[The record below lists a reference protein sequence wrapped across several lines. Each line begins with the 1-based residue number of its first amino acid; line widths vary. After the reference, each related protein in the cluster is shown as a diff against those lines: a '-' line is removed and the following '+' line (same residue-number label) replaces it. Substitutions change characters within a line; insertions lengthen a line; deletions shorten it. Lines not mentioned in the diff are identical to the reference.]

1 MMPPPCSGAVAQ
13 GLSAINTYIGSEQD
27 PADYARMVS
36 NDLMGITRD
45 DLAYDVGRNVDDS
58 VHLFEEWGLPI
69 MKDPKTGRYLREGRW
84 QIMIHG
90 ESYKPIVAEAAK
102 KSADK
107 VFNRICVTHLL
118 MDESKENRVGG
129 AVGFNVR
136 TGDFHVFRAKAVIVA
151 AGAVLSVQAAING
164 RLGESVGVLRSSLLT
179 FFVGAVI
186 TGLLIVFFEPAHTL
200 SLLDVPK
207 WQVCG
212 ALFGVVYMMVMVGAV
227 PVVGTAVATVAVI
240 VGQLGMGM
248 LIDNFGW
255 LGNPAIE
262 LSSSRILAMVCLG
275 LALVFMYRS
284 SRQAG

>member
-1 MMPPPCSGAVAQ
+1 MSLVILLAVVV
-13 GLSAINTYIGSEQD
+13 L
-27 PADYARMVS
+27 
-36 NDLMGITRD
+36 
-45 DLAYDVGRNVDDS
+45 
-58 VHLFEEWGLPI
+58 
-69 MKDPKTGRYLREGRW
+69 
-84 QIMIHG
+84 
-90 ESYKPIVAEAAK
+90 
-102 KSADK
+102 
-107 VFNRICVTHLL
+107 
-118 MDESKENRVGG
+118 
-129 AVGFNVR
+129 
-136 TGDFHVFRAKAVIVA
+136 

-164 RLGESVGVLRSSLLT
+164 RLGETVGVLRSSLLT
-179 FFVGAVI
+179 FFVGAVT
-186 TGLLIVFFEPAHTL
+186 TGLLIVFFEPAHAV

-262 LSSSRILAMVCLG
+262 LSSSRVLAMVCLG

-284 SRQAG
+284 SVRGSD